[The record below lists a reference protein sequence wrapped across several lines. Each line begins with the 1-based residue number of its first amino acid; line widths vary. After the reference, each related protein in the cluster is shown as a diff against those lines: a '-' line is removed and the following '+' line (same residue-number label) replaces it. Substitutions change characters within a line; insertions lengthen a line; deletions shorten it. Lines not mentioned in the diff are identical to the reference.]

1 MQRLQQLLLLFKSDV
16 RSFFLMFFLK
26 DSIFEELFNLLS
38 SFDHIWGIWYRIHD
52 NNIHSQVLFTY
63 KSWTHNVLIWSV
75 FVLFC
80 FFVFLFFFLFFFF
93 YSEYVK
99 VIDGNGITVL
109 SRYGYSSVTQKT
121 FREVSF
127 GNCGNITVQVYLRR
141 SYSNFKLQFGI
152 LKQELG

>member
-75 FVLFC
+75 FVLLC
-80 FFVFLFFFLFFFF
+80 FFVLLFVLLFFFTVNKLRWLMATVSRFWVAMDTRLSLRKLSGKFLL
-93 YSEYVK
+93 
-99 VIDGNGITVL
+99 GILETSL
-109 SRYGYSSVTQKT
+109 SRST
-121 FREVSF
+121 
-127 GNCGNITVQVYLRR
+127 
-141 SYSNFKLQFGI
+141 
-152 LKQELG
+152 

>member
-80 FFVFLFFFLFFFF
+80 FFVLLFVFLFFFF
-93 YSEYVK
+93 
-99 VIDGNGITVL
+99 TVNTLRWLMATVSRFWVAMDTRLSLRKLSGKFLLAIVETSL
-109 SRYGYSSVTQKT
+109 SRST
-121 FREVSF
+121 
-127 GNCGNITVQVYLRR
+127 
-141 SYSNFKLQFGI
+141 
-152 LKQELG
+152 

>member
-38 SFDHIWGIWYRIHD
+38 SFDLIWGIWYRIHD

-80 FFVFLFFFLFFFF
+80 FFVLLFFFF
-93 YSEYVK
+93 FFFLTVNTLRWLMATVSRFSVAMDTRLSLRK
-99 VIDGNGITVL
+99 LSGKFLLGILETSL
-109 SRYGYSSVTQKT
+109 SRST
-121 FREVSF
+121 
-127 GNCGNITVQVYLRR
+127 
-141 SYSNFKLQFGI
+141 
-152 LKQELG
+152 

>member
-1 MQRLQQLLLLFKSDV
+1 MQRLQQLLLLFKSDL

-26 DSIFEELFNLLS
+26 DSIFEEPFNLLS

-52 NNIHSQVLFTY
+52 NNVDSQVLFTY

-75 FVLFC
+75 FVC
-80 FFVFLFFFLFFFF
+80 SFVFFF

-109 SRYGYSSVTQKT
+109 SRYRYSSVTQKT

-127 GNCGNITVQVYLRR
+127 GNSGNITVQVYLMRR
-141 SYSNFKLQFGI
+141 YSNFKLQFGI
-152 LKQELG
+152 LKQESG